1 MRSGADEVSDREA
14 ALRVVIGGASGLIGS
29 ALVSSLRTHRHRV
42 APLVRHAPRAG
53 TNEIPW
59 DPAAGELDRT
69 GLEGADADVH
79 LGGVSVASGRWT
91 KKTKAAI
98 RDSRLLSTR
107 LLSETLARLDEPPRA
122 FICASATGYYGNR
135 GAEVVTED
143 SPPGDGFLPELC
155 RAWEAATEPA
165 RHAGIRVVNLR
176 TGIVLSARGGALARM
191 LPAFKKGIGGIL
203 GNGRQYMSWIALDDA
218 VRVVEFALETES
230 LAGPVNVVAPNPV
243 TNREF
248 TRTLGRVLK
257 RPTFLPL
264 PAFTVR
270 LLFGEMG
277 RTLLLEGQRAY
288 PARLDQAGFS
298 FRHIHLED
306 ALRHELAR
314 PPQPSDR

>member
-1 MRSGADEVSDREA
+1 MSDTEA
-14 ALRVVIGGASGLIGS
+14 AQRIVISGASGLIGT
-29 ALVSSLRTHRHRV
+29 ALAASLRNRGDRV
-42 APLVRHAPRAG
+42 LPLVRHAPQAG
-53 TNEIPW
+53 TDDIPW
-59 DPAAGELDRT
+59 DPATGELQ
-69 GLEGADADVH
+69 GAALEEADAVVH
-79 LGGVSVASGRWT
+79 LGGLNVASSRWT

-98 RDSRLLSTR
+98 RDSRLESTR
-107 LLSETLARLDEPPRA
+107 LLSRTLARLEAPPPT
-122 FICASATGYYGNR
+122 FICASATGYYGDR
-135 GAEVVTED
+135 GSELLTED
-143 SPPGDGFLPELC
+143 SPPGVGFLPELC

-191 LPAFKKGIGGIL
+191 LPAFKAGIGGVL
-203 GNGRQYMSWIALDDA
+203 GNGRQYMSWIALEDA
-218 VRVVEFALETES
+218 VRVIEFALNTDDLS
-230 LAGPVNVVAPNPV
+230 GPVNVVSPNPV

-248 TRTLGRVLK
+248 ACTLGRVLK
-257 RPTFLPL
+257 RPAFLPL
-264 PAFTVR
+264 PAFAVR
-270 LLFGEMG
+270 LLLGEMG